1 MDGMT
6 VERNRLREA
15 AVPMNQLAHL
25 FAVAVLILLLVWLF
39 HFHEGLD
46 YYSNNPYRVFNVHP
60 FLMVFGFI
68 IIGGEGL
75 MAYKTTAR
83 AERKVR
89 KVIHAMLNLTAL
101 CLGAVGVRAVFKFH
115 GMLNLPNMYSLHSW
129 IGLTTI
135 CAFGLQWAFGLVAFL
150 VGGLSE
156 GRKRRLLPWHV
167 CFGRTILYMAIC
179 SALTGLIEKATF
191 LQLQHLPES
200 RIINFIALTILIFG
214 ILVDH
219 SVILPRFHA

>member
-1 MDGMT
+1 MDG
-6 VERNRLREA
+6 VIVDRSRLGEA
-15 AVPMNQLAHL
+15 AVVMTRLAHL
-25 FAVAVLILLLVWLF
+25 FAVAVFILLLVWLF
-39 HFHEGLD
+39 HFREGLD
-46 YYSNNPYRVFNVHP
+46 YYSYDPYRVFNVHP

-75 MAYKTTAR
+75 LAYKTTAG

-89 KVIHAMLNLTAL
+89 KVVHAMLNLTAL
-101 CLGAVGVRAVFKFH
+101 CLGAVGVRAAFKFH

-135 CAFGLQWAFGLVAFL
+135 CAFGLQWAFGLVVFL
-150 VGGLSE
+150 FGGVSY
-156 GRKRRLLPWHV
+156 GTKRKMLPWHV
-167 CFGRTILYMAIC
+167 CFGRTVLYMAIC

-191 LQLQHLPES
+191 LKLQHLIES
-200 RIINFIALTILIFG
+200 HIINFIALTVLIFG
-214 ILVDH
+214 ILVDL